1 MNFDTETLI
10 VAFPPSE
17 MANLEAYRN
26 LYGADLPTSGNR
38 HRVTVK
44 TLLAHDDLGC
54 PDGLRAG
61 MMPTTVSARSL
72 TDGRYAVAGK
82 WSLALKDAWENGDV
96 QAEIL
101 TVEQLQ
107 SLTPQ
112 SDI

>member
-1 MNFDTETLI
+1 MNFDTQTLI

-38 HRVTVK
+38 HSVTVK

-61 MMPTTVSARSL
+61 HWPITVSFRTL
-72 TDGRYAVAGK
+72 TDGRYAGSGK
-82 WSLALKDAWENGDV
+82 WSIALKDAWEAGDV

-101 TVEQLQ
+101 TAEQLQ

>member
-1 MNFDTETLI
+1 MHFDTETLI
-10 VAFPPSE
+10 VAFPAIE
-17 MANLEAYRN
+17 MAKLETYRN
-26 LYGADLPTSGNR
+26 QYGADLPTSGNR
-38 HRVTVK
+38 HSVTVK

-54 PDGLRAG
+54 LDGLRAG
-61 MMPTTVSARSL
+61 LMPTTVTARHL

-82 WSLALKDAWENGDV
+82 WSIALKSAWEARDV

-112 SDI
+112 TEN

>member
-1 MNFDTETLI
+1 MHFDTETLI

-38 HRVTVK
+38 HSVTVK

-82 WSLALKDAWENGDV
+82 WSLALKAAWKAGNV
-96 QAEIL
+96 QAEIISTETL
-101 TVEQLQ
+101 N
-107 SLTPQ
+107 SLTPTT
-112 SDI
+112 DL